1 VTVVAIDA
9 VVYVS
14 ADPIVICICLRL
26 RMTVSTLKDC
36 VVTRIG
42 VASRTYTIG
51 AAMAH
56 GEPGVT
62 EGCIQPTGGGV
73 TCPAAGWE
81 SGNNVVRT
89 GRALVSRLV
98 ARIAIC
104 GSARVVVVYVALGAW
119 NTYMRSGQRKS
130 RVVMVERRW
139 DPGRRSVANVALLW
153 KSCGYMVRIG
163 GASVVLN
170 MARHASCRRALELAS
185 EMARRAV
192 QLGMHSGQGVSGQF
206 QMIKFGA
213 EPSIDCMTLL
223 AGRRES
229 SGHVTGSS
237 GVLVGLRVTG
247 VALEGKTLELS
258 NCCAFVACVAI
269 KRRVCSDQ
277 RKPVLVVLN
286 GSYRYHPVFHA
297 VTLSAVRPHLSA
309 MNIGVTIRAPCARV
323 REDWLEMAL
332 ATGDPLVRAKQRKS
346 CLVVVE
352 FRDGPNRLPSIG
364 SMAVL
369 ARDTQAAMRA
379 SRHRIIPRLPQASN
393 CTSRERKNNND
404 ADADPSR

>member
-1 VTVVAIDA
+1 
-9 VVYVS
+9 
-14 ADPIVICICLRL
+14 
-26 RMTVSTLKDC
+26 MTVRTLKDC
-36 VVTRIG
+36 VVIRIG

-51 AAMAH
+51 AAMVH
-56 GEPGVT
+56 REPGVI
-62 EGCIQPTGGGV
+62 EGRIQPSGGGV
-73 TCPAAGWE
+73 ACPAGGWE

-89 GRALVSRLV
+89 RRALVNRLV
-98 ARIAIC
+98 ACIAIR
-104 GSARVVVVYVALGAW
+104 GSARVIVVYVALRAW
-119 NTYMRSGQRKS
+119 NTLMCSRQRKS
-130 RVVMVERRW
+130 RVVMVEGRW

-153 KSCGYMVRIG
+153 KSGGYMVRIG

-170 MARHASCRRALELAS
+170 MARHASCRRSLELAS
-185 EMARRAV
+185 EMASRAV
-192 QLGMHSGQGVSGQF
+192 QLGMHSGQGVSGHF

-229 SGHVTGSS
+229 SGNVIGGS

-258 NCCAFVACVAI
+258 YRCALVAGVAI

-277 RKPVLVVLN
+277 RKSVLVVLN
-286 GSYRYHPVFHA
+286 GPERYHPVFHR
-297 VTLSAVRPHLSA
+297 VTLPAVRPHLSA
-309 MNIGVTIRAPCARV
+309 VNIGVTVRAPCTRV

-346 CLVVVE
+346 CRVVVE
-352 FRDGPNRLPSIG
+352 FRDGPNRLPAIG

-379 SRHRIIPRLPQASN
+379 SRHRIIPRLP
-393 CTSRERKNNND
+393 
-404 ADADPSR
+404 